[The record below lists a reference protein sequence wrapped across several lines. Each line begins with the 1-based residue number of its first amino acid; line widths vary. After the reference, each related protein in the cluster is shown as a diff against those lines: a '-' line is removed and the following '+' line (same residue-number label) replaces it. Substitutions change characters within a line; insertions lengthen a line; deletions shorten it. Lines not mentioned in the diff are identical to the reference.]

1 MPLLT
6 IKTNIKLDNKN
17 ALAEAASLTAANILT
32 KPESYVMVHVEDEQ
46 CLMFAGEHEPCALLE
61 LKSLGLPENLTAD
74 FSTRL
79 CDFLNIETG
88 ISPSRMYIEFS
99 NPERH
104 MWGWDQRT
112 F

>member
-17 ALAEAASLTAANILT
+17 ALAEAASLTVANILS
-32 KPESYVMVHVEDEQ
+32 KPESYVMVLIEDEQ
-46 CLMFAGEHEPCALLE
+46 CLMFAGEHQPCALLE
-61 LKSLGLPENLTAD
+61 LKSLGLAENLTAD

-79 CDFLNIETG
+79 CDFIQIQTG
-88 ISPSRMYIEFS
+88 IKTARMYIEFS

-104 MWGWDQRT
+104 MWGWDKRT